1 MKALF
6 LTLIACFTM
15 TLFASE
21 TTLFRDEDTGFVMEI
36 PSDMNRTWNLSN
48 SENGIEMNVFQSED
62 FDEKFYV
69 IVTGRFP
76 LKDVIGEGSEGL
88 YPFIVEQLES
98 AFLINQENDED
109 SPVKIEMLPSLADEE
124 YCGQRFRFH
133 VWDEDWDEPFQIDVH
148 AFMIETYS
156 FVVATGMYPSKSEEL
171 DAFTTKVLSGVRF
184 IEEDK

>member
-6 LTLIACFTM
+6 LSLIACFTA
-15 TLFASE
+15 TVFASD
-21 TTLFRDEDTGFVMEI
+21 TTLFRDEDAGFVMQV
-36 PSDMNRTWNLSN
+36 PSDMKRTWNLSN

-62 FDEKFYV
+62 FDEDFCV

-88 YPFIVEQLES
+88 YPFIVDQLQS
-98 AFLINQENDED
+98 AFLTNQEEDED
-109 SPVKIEMLPSLADEE
+109 CPVQVEMLPSLANEE

-133 VWDEDWDEPFQIDVH
+133 MMDEDWDEPFQIDVH
-148 AFMIETYS
+148 AFIIETYS
-156 FVVATGMYPSKSEEL
+156 YVVATGMYPARSERL

-184 IEEDK
+184 IEEAQ